1 MRGTPMPLSIAF
13 FAADGASSRRPTWSR
28 ASPARRRGLPAVLG
42 GGPVR
47 DARSRCRRAGSPSS
61 GSGRAAARPAER
73 VLSVDRRCDAIA
85 PARATSREC
94 DTPSSCSVP
103 CSSERRPVHSPGHVH
118 PAPPRGPGELR
129 PTGSE
134 GRFPTHAA
142 CVRIDGHHRRRRRGS
157 QGPVLDQDGHRWHQA
172 AGGTVHG
179 RPDWWGKRQFAYPIN
194 RKETGYYLVVE
205 TVAPPVRLDE
215 LERTLRLADEV
226 VRHKLIRL
234 PEAEAERR
242 GMTGTAA

>member
-1 MRGTPMPLSIAF
+1 MMRAY
-13 FAADGASSRRPTWSR
+13 
-28 ASPARRRGLPAVLG
+28 
-42 GGPVR
+42 
-47 DARSRCRRAGSPSS
+47 
-61 GSGRAAARPAER
+61 
-73 VLSVDRRCDAIA
+73 
-85 PARATSREC
+85 
-94 DTPSSCSVP
+94 
-103 CSSERRPVHSPGHVH
+103 
-118 PAPPRGPGELR
+118 ELM
-129 PTGSE
+129 
-134 GRFPTHAA
+134 
-142 CVRIDGHHRRRRRGS
+142 VIIDGEVEDPKAQS
-157 QGPVLDQDGHRWHQA
+157 SIKTVTDGITA

-205 TVAPPVRLDE
+205 AVAPGGALDG